1 MTTTKKIKEPDIIK
15 SVDHAFDVLE
25 AFDGSGDELGVTEL
39 SKALG
44 LSKNNVFRL
53 LATFEL
59 RGYIEQ
65 NKKSENY
72 RLGLKVFELGQIY
85 KHQSGLLRQARPI
98 LKEMVSKCDESAYI
112 AILRDGDVVYLD
124 MIDTTKSIK
133 VISRVGLRVPAYCTS
148 IGKAQLAFESE
159 DELDRI
165 FEGQTLER
173 FTDNTITEI
182 NKLKEELKL
191 VAEEE
196 AAIDNAEFEEEIKC
210 VGVAVRDYTRR
221 VVAGICISGPSFR
234 MSDERIRDEL
244 TPLVKDAGMKIS
256 MKLGYPG
263 D

>member
-1 MTTTKKIKEPDIIK
+1 MNVKKNKEQDIVK
-15 SVDHAFDVLE
+15 AVDHAFDVLE
-25 AFDGSGDELGVTEL
+25 AFNGKSDELGVTEL

-65 NKKSENY
+65 NKKTENY

-98 LKEMVSKCDESAYI
+98 LKEMVAECDESAYI
-112 AILRDGDVVYLD
+112 AIMRDGHVVYLD

-133 VISRVGLRVPAYCTS
+133 VISRVGLRVPGYCTA

-159 DELDRI
+159 DEIERLY
-165 FEGQTLER
+165 EGKTLER
-173 FTDNTITEI
+173 FTKNTITDLG
-182 NKLKEELKL
+182 KLRAELQQIT
-191 VAEEE
+191 VDGE
-196 AAIDNAEFEEEIKC
+196 AIDTGEYEEEIKC
-210 VGVAVRDYTRR
+210 VGVPIRDYTRR

-234 MSDERIRDEL
+234 MAKERMKKEL
-244 TPLVKDAGMKIS
+244 SPLVHDAGMRIS